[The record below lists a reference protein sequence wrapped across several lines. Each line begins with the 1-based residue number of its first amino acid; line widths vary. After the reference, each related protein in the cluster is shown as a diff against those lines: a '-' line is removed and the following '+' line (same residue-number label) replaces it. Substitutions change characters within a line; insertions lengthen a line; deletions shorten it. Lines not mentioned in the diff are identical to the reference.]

1 MHINHQNDV
10 YRQNGVDDVIKVTP
24 NFEKCSN
31 LCSSTFSNIK
41 TIRKYTEYSILGRFF
56 EESIVALSR
65 RHSDVMMWSDFLAP
79 GCFRLSLT

>member
-1 MHINHQNDV
+1 MHINHQNNV

-56 EESIVALSR
+56 EESIVALS
-65 RHSDVMMWSDFLAP
+65 
-79 GCFRLSLT
+79 